1 MPSVISSASLW
12 ASYSGALTAGG
23 QGTPASAT
31 GPAANEAQYLPFMV
45 TQTATFTRGFW
56 WNGSV
61 ATNAGNVAVGIYDE
75 AGVRLATTGAVAASG
90 NSVVQSAAF
99 AASVTLSPG
108 MYYMAISFSGAA
120 GANATTANAA
130 SLPIGR
136 SSGMYRQAVGSHP
149 LPTNATFATWTSQ
162 VVPVFGITTTSFAI

>member
-1 MPSVISSASLW
+1 MPSVISIASLW
-12 ASYSGALTAGG
+12 ASYSGAITAGG

-31 GPAANEAQYLPFMV
+31 GNAANEAVYVPFMV

-75 AGVRLATTGAVAASG
+75 AGVRQATTGAVAASG

-108 MYYMAISFSGAA
+108 MYYMAISFSASGV
-120 GANATTANAA
+120 NSTTANAA

-136 SSGMYRQAVGSHP
+136 FCGLYRQAVGSHP
-149 LPTNATFATWTSQ
+149 LPTNATYATWTSQ
-162 VVPVFGITTTSFAI
+162 VVPVFGVATTSFAL